1 MKRHHC
7 KMRALRGRYGWS
19 RRRGHSFSGGSAITR
34 PAGSGLVD
42 VVIVDGRG
50 TVKGILA
57 RRVSRSEANGII
69 AGRHS

>member
-1 MKRHHC
+1 MKRHRR
-7 KMRALRGRYGWS
+7 KMRALRGRYGF
-19 RRRGHSFSGGSAITR
+19 RRGHSWLSESAITR

-57 RRVSRSEANGII
+57 RRVTRSEANGII
-69 AGRHS
+69 TRRHS